1 MSKRNQGLQHRG
13 EREELGILSND
24 KNNVIVNY
32 LLSYIKGYLKSRIK
46 KLPRKNKCQFSV
58 RRCRVIQ
65 DISLLSFLIYLFI
78 YLFIYLIIKLI
89 YIEHQ

>member
-46 KLPRKNKCQFSV
+46 KLPRKN
-58 RRCRVIQ
+58 R
-65 DISLLSFLIYLFI
+65 
-78 YLFIYLIIKLI
+78 
-89 YIEHQ
+89 

>member
-46 KLPRKNKCQFSV
+46 KLLRKNKCQFSV